1 MGMGRVVVFT
11 PRTGGASGF
20 LRMARERCGMQRG
33 EFARALGHAV
43 NRPLSAGAVE
53 IWERGDIQPPV
64 EIVAAARELAT
75 RIGPATTH
83 PAATPSLSD
92 GAREESRARAPEVTE
107 AVAGIKRIDPKI
119 VELLREH
126 TGSFRQIDRRLG
138 AAVIFDQLT
147 RHIVQ
152 LESLS

>member
-1 MGMGRVVVFT
+1 
-11 PRTGGASGF
+11 
-20 LRMARERCGMQRG
+20 MQRG

-43 NRPLSAGAVE
+43 DRPLSAGAVE
-53 IWERGDIQPPV
+53 IWERGEIQPPV

-75 RIGPATTH
+75 RIGLATTH
-83 PAATPSLSD
+83 PAATPSPND
-92 GAREESRARAPEVTE
+92 RAGEDSRALAPEVTE
-107 AVAGIKRIDPKI
+107 AVAGNKRIDPKT
-119 VELLREH
+119 VDLLRAH

-152 LESLS
+152 LE